1 MISKVI
7 KPFKEVNE
15 YLIKEIKESGVFLSK
30 NNDNFPK
37 SIPQFGVNVEFYQKR
52 YHNFPLKQN
61 EHLTYRFLNVDD
73 LLSAPLKITD
83 IKIEPRS
90 RNTIKITKV

>member
-37 SIPQFGVNVEFYQKR
+37 SIP
-52 YHNFPLKQN
+52 
-61 EHLTYRFLNVDD
+61 
-73 LLSAPLKITD
+73 
-83 IKIEPRS
+83 
-90 RNTIKITKV
+90 